1 VTEPPS
7 PSQFFGVKQLTTIL
21 TTTFRSKLRPLPTA
35 SQKAIAPP
43 ERLFTMS
50 TPNGVYASGASKD
63 DANIRQRNVQSY
75 EKANGGAV
83 YKVEAE
89 DTKKLEKV

>member
-1 VTEPPS
+1 
-7 PSQFFGVKQLTTIL
+7 
-21 TTTFRSKLRPLPTA
+21 
-35 SQKAIAPP
+35 
-43 ERLFTMS
+43 MS
-50 TPNGVYASGASKD
+50 TPNSVYTSGASKD
-63 DANIRQRNVQSY
+63 EANIRQRNVQSY